1 MGASCRQAGCSAVV
15 LPGTGDGPA
24 RGPAQAQQWLHE
36 TGRKSTPGRVHRS
49 PAQGS
54 RPVPGGGGT
63 SGGLWVRPAPPL
75 SPSLPCVVWP
85 LGLVAGLAGRH
96 HAGFP
101 EGLPQ
106 LPAGPA
112 GQPAAGEGAAAGQ
125 AGRPRLL
132 PGGERRHLGGPGRPA
147 RPGPPVCP
155 GEWPRQSPAHP
166 SLACPPPAARRCNP
180 RPNAPAAI
188 VSEAAE
194 GPASV
199 PAEGDSPRLPGPG
212 GGAGPDAGSEPRVRQ
227 GLGSALVGGPELVWG
242 RLGETCGHFP
252 QGHLQRG
259 PVADTSAC
267 LQGLHL
273 APPDVHA
280 PGASG
285 KGAAGPGAGAGAVCL
300 AVGGLALR
308 DWVGGQAAGRPGAP
322 ACAPCCFSP
331 LFDNGIRV

>member
-54 RPVPGGGGT
+54 CPVPGGGGT

-125 AGRPRLL
+125 AGRPWLL

-166 SLACPPPAARRCNP
+166 SLACPPPAAQRCNP

-188 VSEAAE
+188 VVRLPRA
-194 GPASV
+194 
-199 PAEGDSPRLPGPG
+199 PRLFLQRATAPACQAQGEERG
-212 GGAGPDAGSEPRVRQ
+212 RTQALSRGSAK
-227 GLGSALVGGPELVWG
+227 GLGLHSW
-242 RLGETCGHFP
+242 
-252 QGHLQRG
+252 
-259 PVADTSAC
+259 VARSW
-267 LQGLHL
+267 
-273 APPDVHA
+273 
-280 PGASG
+280 
-285 KGAAGPGAGAGAVCL
+285 PGAG
-300 AVGGLALR
+300 
-308 DWVGGQAAGRPGAP
+308 
-322 ACAPCCFSP
+322 
-331 LFDNGIRV
+331 

>member
-1 MGASCRQAGCSAVV
+1 MSQPLREAPLGTSCRQAGCSAVV

-36 TGRKSTPGRVHRS
+36 TGRKSTPGRVHCS

-132 PGGERRHLGGPGRPA
+132 PGGERRHLGGPSGPPAQGRPSA
-147 RPGPPVCP
+147 LASGPGRAPPTLASHV
-155 GEWPRQSPAHP
+155 HP
-166 SLACPPPAARRCNP
+166 P
-180 RPNAPAAI
+180 
-188 VSEAAE
+188 
-194 GPASV
+194 
-199 PAEGDSPRLPGPG
+199 LPG
-212 GGAGPDAGSEPRVRQ
+212 AA
-227 GLGSALVGGPELVWG
+227 
-242 RLGETCGHFP
+242 T
-252 QGHLQRG
+252 
-259 PVADTSAC
+259 
-267 LQGLHL
+267 L
-273 APPDVHA
+273 APT
-280 PGASG
+280 
-285 KGAAGPGAGAGAVCL
+285 
-300 AVGGLALR
+300 
-308 DWVGGQAAGRPGAP
+308 
-322 ACAPCCFSP
+322 P
-331 LFDNGIRV
+331 LLPS